1 MKKNRVFLFIVGL
14 LLSVLALEMI
24 ARAISPVL
32 GPPLI
37 SWNTMEDAKRLKF
50 EEYLE
55 KYQKPKYVVMGNSTS
70 LIGFNPT
77 IFDATANLPIGSSFN
92 SAMNGSDIKTIRD
105 FAIGYILSE
114 VKPKNLVLLFS
125 NTAMI
130 QGPEYKDFK
139 LDTGNLLSN
148 SYLYEYRNTFRDPM
162 TINTILRTL
171 KFRDTRQGIVYR
183 WAANIDEFGY
193 TKYETTDATFPES
206 GWDPTKGISP
216 DSKNYSVDGAKLKY
230 LIGIRDYAKKN
241 GVNLIIGTVPLPA
254 QDRAYRGT
262 VRQIADDL
270 GVDFV
275 QGNDAVGQGKYFQ
288 DGIHLNREGAKI
300 FSEFLAQNLTR

>member
-1 MKKNRVFLFIVGL
+1 MGL
-14 LLSVLALEMI
+14 LLSILALEAS

-55 KYQKPKYVVMGNSTS
+55 RYQNPEYVVMGNSTS
-70 LIGFNPT
+70 LIGFNPS
-77 IFDATANLPIGSSFN
+77 IFDTSANLPIGSSFN
-92 SAMNGSDIKTIRD
+92 ASMNGSDIRTIRD
-105 FAIGYILSE
+105 FALGYIVSY

-125 NTAMI
+125 NTTMI
-130 QGPEYKDFK
+130 QGPQYQDFEF
-139 LDTGNLLSN
+139 DSGNQLSK
-148 SYLYEYRNTFRDPM
+148 SYLYKYRNTFRDPM
-162 TINTILRTL
+162 TINTVLRTL

-183 WAANIDEFGY
+183 WADNLDEFGY

-216 DSKNYSVDGAKLKY
+216 DSKKYSVDGAKLRY
-230 LIGIRDYAKKN
+230 LIEIRDYAKKN
-241 GVNLIIGTVPLPA
+241 GVNLIIGTVPLLA
-254 QDRAYRGT
+254 QDRVYRGT
-262 VRQIADDL
+262 VREIASNL
-270 GVDFV
+270 RIDFI

-288 DGIHLNREGAKI
+288 DGIHLNREGAKL
-300 FSEFLAQNLTR
+300 FSEFLARELLKTGPI

>member
-1 MKKNRVFLFIVGL
+1 MSKNRVLLFIVGL
-14 LLSVLALEMI
+14 LLSVLALEGI

-55 KYQKPKYVVMGNSTS
+55 KYQNPEYVVMGNSTS

-77 IFDATANLPIGSSFN
+77 IFDASANLPIGSSFN
-92 SAMNGSDIKTIRD
+92 AAMNGSDIKTIRD
-105 FAIGYILSE
+105 FALDFIIDE
-114 VKPKNLVLLFS
+114 VKPENLVLLFS
-125 NTAMI
+125 NTSMI
-130 QGPEYKDFK
+130 QGPKYQDFK

-171 KFRDTRQGIVYR
+171 KFQDTRQGIVYR
-183 WAANIDEFGY
+183 WADNIDEFGY
-193 TKYETTDATFPES
+193 TKYETTDATFPDA
-206 GWDPTKGISP
+206 GWDPTKGASP
-216 DSKNYSVDGAKLKY
+216 DSKNYSVNVSQLNY
-230 LIGIRDYAKKN
+230 LIEIRDFAKKN
-241 GVNLIIGTVPLPA
+241 GVNLIIGTVPLLA

-288 DGIHLNREGAKI
+288 DGIHLNREGAKV
-300 FSEFLAQNLTR
+300 FSEYLAKNLTK

>member
-14 LLSVLALEMI
+14 LLSVLALEAI
-24 ARAISPVL
+24 ARAVSPVL

-55 KYQKPKYVVMGNSTS
+55 RYQNPKYVVMGNSTS

-77 IFDATANLPIGSSFN
+77 IFDSTANLPIGSSFN
-92 SAMNGSDIKTIRD
+92 AAMNGSDIKTIRD
-105 FAIGYILSE
+105 FALDFIVGK
-114 VKPKNLVLLFS
+114 VKPENLVLLFS
-125 NTAMI
+125 NTSMI
-130 QGPEYKDFK
+130 QGPKYQDFK

-171 KFRDTRQGIVYR
+171 KFQDTRQGIVYR
-183 WAANIDEFGY
+183 WADNIDEFGY
-193 TKYETTDATFPES
+193 TKYETTDATFPDA
-206 GWDPTKGISP
+206 GWDPTKGVSP
-216 DSKNYSVDGAKLKY
+216 DSKNYSVNVSQLSY
-230 LIGIRDYAKKN
+230 LIEIRDFAKKN
-241 GVNLIIGTVPLPA
+241 GVNLIIGTVPLLA

-300 FSEFLAQNLTR
+300 FSEFLAQKLTK